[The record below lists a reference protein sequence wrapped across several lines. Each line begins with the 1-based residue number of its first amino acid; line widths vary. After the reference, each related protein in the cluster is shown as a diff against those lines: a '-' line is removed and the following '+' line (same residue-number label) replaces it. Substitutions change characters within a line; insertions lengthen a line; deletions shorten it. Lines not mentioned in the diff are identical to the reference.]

1 MRNKDD
7 YRILANGL
15 KLKEKKTM
23 TNNIQEQETRRK
35 DIIDGINKGFGYSKI
50 ASKLDVPIWIIKGD
64 LKRMKRNK
72 DSELKQAYS
81 NAEEQIQV
89 KKQLTTNLPGERFHS
104 MTGMTF
110 KEKNFSNMMSFYG
123 PELRRILIAESE
135 GDAIRDLPAS
145 VKKTLK
151 RNGIITNKWKVS
163 KITAFARTFLT
174 GIPSVN

>member
-23 TNNIQEQETRRK
+23 TSNIQEQETRRI

-50 ASKLDVPIWIIKGD
+50 ATKLDVPIWIIKGD
-64 LKRMKRNK
+64 LKRMRRNR

-81 NAEEQIQV
+81 YAEEQIQV
-89 KKQLTTNLPGERFHS
+89 KKQLIANLPGERFQR

-110 KEKNFSNMMSFYG
+110 KEKTFSNMMSFYE
-123 PELRRILIAESE
+123 PELRKIRKAESE

-151 RNGIITNKWKVS
+151 RNGIITNKWKVPQ
-163 KITAFARTFLT
+163 ITANARTYLT

>member
-7 YRILANGL
+7 YRILANGV

-23 TNNIQEQETRRK
+23 TTNIQEQETRRI

-50 ASKLDVPIWIIKGD
+50 ATKLDVPLWIVKKD
-64 LKRMKRNK
+64 LRRMRRYR

-81 NAEEQIQV
+81 NAKEQVQV
-89 KKQLTTNLPGERFHS
+89 KKQLIDSLPGERFHS

-110 KEKNFSNMMSFYG
+110 KEKTFSNMMSFYG
-123 PELRRILIAESE
+123 PELRKILKAESE

-151 RNGIITNKWKVS
+151 RNGIITNKWKVP
-163 KITAFARTFLT
+163 KITSYARTCLT